1 MDDQIEFV
9 QNQMLEGLIEKVKNK
24 KKKSRSSSSSSG
36 SDSSS
41 EIVIDENTLKDAEK
55 NLSP

>member
-1 MDDQIEFV
+1 
-9 QNQMLEGLIEKVKNK
+9 MLEGLIEKVKNK